1 MLKRKIT
8 TLKETK
14 YMEKGRDDEK
24 KTENVKKSLLKFI
37 ILTLPDILFRMS
49 FRGVWDVLKNTT
61 FLPEVRVRK

>member
-1 MLKRKIT
+1 
-8 TLKETK
+8 
-14 YMEKGRDDEK
+14 MEKGRDVEK
-24 KTENVKKSLLKFI
+24 KTENVKKSLLKSI